1 MLHAATWY
9 NEDVDTFKILSRVFL
24 VLLLLV
30 VVWLAFSALIGTLNH
45 TLAPVQQLAQ
55 SNQALQTQVYTLLH
69 PTPTVLPDPV
79 TIIHEVRTLARLET
93 IRYSVEKVITAESN
107 QGALAALFGDR
118 LLFVA
123 HGLVIAGVDMEKI
136 GAEDLWVENG
146 VLYVRLPPAEV
157 FLATLDNERSYVYD
171 RETGLFTHGDPN
183 LETTARQVA
192 EQEIYKA
199 ALEDGI
205 LELARVNAENY
216 LTRLF
221 RGLGYPEVIFVSAT
235 P

>member
-1 MLHAATWY
+1 MCY
-9 NEDVDTFKILSRVFL
+9 NGSMGTTRVVSRV
-24 VLLLLV
+24 LLALFILAIL
-30 VVWLAFSALIGTLNH
+30 WLAFSLLIDAVNR
-45 TLAPVQQLAQ
+45 AVSPVRQLEQ
-55 SNQALQTQVYTLLH
+55 TNQALQTQVYVLLH
-69 PTPTVLPDPV
+69 PTPTILPDPI

-93 IRYSVEKVITAESN
+93 IRYSVEKVITAETN
-107 QGALAALFGDR
+107 QGTLGVLFGDR

-123 HGLVIAGVDMEKI
+123 HGVVIAGVDMEKI
-136 GAEDLWVENG
+136 QPEDLWVKDH
-146 VLYVRLPPAEV
+146 VLYVRLPPAEI

-183 LETTARQVA
+183 LETAARQAA

-205 LELARVNAENY
+205 LDLARVNAENY
-216 LTRLF
+216 LSRLF
-221 RGLGYPEVIFVSAT
+221 RSLGYPEVIFVSAA

>member
-1 MLHAATWY
+1 M
-9 NEDVDTFKILSRVFL
+9 KILLRVLL
-24 VLLLLV
+24 VFLLLV
-30 VVWLAFSALIGTLNH
+30 VIWLAFSSLVNTINEAM
-45 TLAPVQQLAQ
+45 APVRQLQQTD
-55 SNQALQTQVYTLLH
+55 QAIQTQVHTLLN

-93 IRYSVEKVITAESN
+93 IRYSVEKVITAENN
-107 QGALAALFGDR
+107 QGALGALFGDR

-123 HGLVIAGVDMEKI
+123 HGLVIAGVDMEKV
-136 GAEDLWVENG
+136 GPEDLWIENG
-146 VLYVRLPPAEV
+146 VLYLRLPPAEIFV
-157 FLATLDNERSYVYD
+157 ATLDNERSYVYD
-171 RETGLFTHGDPN
+171 RQTGLLTHGDPN

-216 LTRLF
+216 LTRLL
-221 RGLGYPEVIFVSAT
+221 RALGYPEVIFVTQT

>member
-1 MLHAATWY
+1 M
-9 NEDVDTFKILSRVFL
+9 DTFKILFRIFF
-24 VLLLLV
+24 VLLFLA
-30 VVWLAFSALIGTLNH
+30 VVWFAFSALIGMLNAAI
-45 TLAPVQQLAQ
+45 APVHQLTQ

-93 IRYSVEKVITAESN
+93 IHYSVEKVITAETN
-107 QGALAALFGDR
+107 RGALGVLFGDR

-136 GAEDLWVENG
+136 GAGDLWVDNS
-146 VLYVRLPPAEV
+146 VLYVRLPPAEI

-171 RETGLFTHGDPN
+171 RETGLLTHGDPN

-192 EQEIYKA
+192 EREIYKA

-205 LELARVNAENY
+205 LELARINAENY
-216 LTRLF
+216 LARLF
-221 RGLGYPEVIFVSAT
+221 RSLGYPEVIFVSAA

>member
-1 MLHAATWY
+1 MNTL
-9 NEDVDTFKILSRVFL
+9 KILARVLL

-30 VVWLAFSALIGTLNH
+30 VAWVAFSLLLGAINNAMT
-45 TLAPVQQLAQ
+45 PVHQLTQ
-55 SNQALQTQVYTLLH
+55 TNQALQTQVHTLLH

-93 IRYSVEKVITAESN
+93 IHYSVEKVITAQTN
-107 QGALAALFGDR
+107 QGALGVLFGDR

-136 GAEDLWVENG
+136 GPEDLWVKNG

-171 RETGLFTHGDPN
+171 RETGLLTHGDPN

-205 LELARVNAENY
+205 LELAQTNAENY
-216 LTRLF
+216 LSRLF
-221 RGLGYPEVIFVSAT
+221 RSLGYPEVIFVSEA